1 MISCNEYDYI
11 EIACM
16 YRYPIKLTLKSG
28 EVLECVALD
37 TARNDS
43 RQECIKVE
51 QNGEHTL
58 IELDTLA
65 SLDVLVTNP
74 HFQSVSFSQ

>member
-37 TARNDS
+37 TARNNV
-43 RQECIKVE
+43 RKECIKVE

-58 IELDTLA
+58 IELDSLV
-65 SLDVLVTNP
+65 SLDVLVANP
-74 HFQSVSFSQ
+74 HFQSVCFSQ

>member
-37 TARNDS
+37 TARNNA
-43 RQECIKVE
+43 RQECIKID

-58 IELDTLA
+58 IELDTLV

-74 HFQSVSFSQ
+74 HFQAVRFSQ